1 MAEKFYLVY
10 NRAALDI
17 QQTPIV
23 DELVCFSSR
32 FYLKTSI
39 AREALTSIKVW
50 FIWKDFLSENCIDLG
65 ILLWR
70 LKFTEKVLSLQL
82 IFKL

>member
-1 MAEKFYLVY
+1 MTEKFYFVY
-10 NRAALDI
+10 NRTALDI

-23 DELVCFSSR
+23 DELVCFSGR
-32 FYLKTSI
+32 FYLKTPI
-39 AREALTSIKVW
+39 ACEALTFIIVW
-50 FIWKDFLSENCIDLG
+50 FIWKDLLSENSIDLG